1 VWAAQQ
7 AYEDAR
13 TVHEQASLREQAT
26 RELMRLAARAVAEA
40 ERRDQA
46 LDVLAELTD
55 ARLVTLATPGT
66 ALWLLPDYDRDGFKG
81 FGRVGTSLGMTC
93 ADGLVVIKSE
103 GHDQPHNWLRL
114 NPVAV
119 LTVAEA
125 RARWWITDAAG
136 ANLVSGGAA
145 DHDRMVRLR
154 DEKYAGCQVQRGD
167 EFIAEGAG
175 HVLAL

>member
-13 TVHEQASLREQAT
+13 TVHEQASL
-26 RELMRLAARAVAEA
+26 
-40 ERRDQA
+40 
-46 LDVLAELTD
+46 
-55 ARLVTLATPGT
+55 
-66 ALWLLPDYDRDGFKG
+66 
-81 FGRVGTSLGMTC
+81 
-93 ADGLVVIKSE
+93 LVVIKSE

>member
-55 ARLVTLATPGT
+55 ARLVTL
-66 ALWLLPDYDRDGFKG
+66 
-81 FGRVGTSLGMTC
+81 
-93 ADGLVVIKSE
+93 
-103 GHDQPHNWLRL
+103 HNWLRL